1 MKRHIHEARVLD
13 AILFSQRL
21 FLLRRL
27 APLTYGT
34 GLVRLLA
41 TNVQPFSFYFDT
53 TCLIV
58 WGIDGESVVARF
70 VFSSSSSS
78 WPALIARAD
87 ACVGAA
93 FFFSFL
99 VHFVLVGDC

>member
-1 MKRHIHEARVLD
+1 M
-13 AILFSQRL
+13 LFSQRL

-41 TNVQPFSFYFDT
+41 TNVQPFSFFSWGYIPHFDT

-78 WPALIARAD
+78 WPAVIARAD